1 MTEFFVRS
9 YPLEDIKITKGGD
22 GRTVEAY
29 AAVFKRS
36 AEIRDQ
42 DGHYLEE
49 IDPTAF
55 NRTIQHRGNKF
66 GVFYNHGLTIHGTP
80 SDRGSVP
87 IGTPQEVRVDNVG
100 VRTVTRY
107 NRTAL
112 AEEVLESINSGAI
125 TAQSFTGRFLRS
137 NPARV
142 PRKGKAGGLPT
153 VTRMEIDMREY
164 GPTPFPAYAEAMITG
179 VRAALVGR
187 GHTDMIRQF
196 EESGGSSFWAR
207 LGMEEEFR
215 AFLLHR
221 SGITEEALQE
231 LMARGGVDLQKD
243 RDTLSADELSSS
255 IGDDT
260 PPVDSS
266 RQGTPSQDPP
276 AGDPAPV
283 ARDDHSSRLAR
294 IKHNARKT
302 AMRRVAGRASTEEKR
317 SPQGDSGGVQ
327 G

>member
-9 YPLEDIKITKGGD
+9 YPLEDITITKGGD

-29 AAVFKRS
+29 AAVFNRS

-49 IDPTAF
+49 IDPSAF
-55 NRTIQHRGNKF
+55 NRTISNRRNRF

-87 IGTPQEVRVDNVG
+87 IGTPVEVRVDNVG

-125 TAQSFTGRFLRS
+125 TAQSFTGRFMRS

-142 PRKGKAGGLPT
+142 PRGTKAGKLPS

-179 VRAALVGR
+179 VRASFAGLVPE
-187 GHTDMIRQF
+187 Q
-196 EESGGSSFWAR
+196 GGSLWSR
-207 LGMEEEFR
+207 LTTGADLDLILKDPAMAEEFQRFLARR
-215 AFLLHR
+215 AEATDEEFQDLLTR
-221 SGITEEALQE
+221 VS
-231 LMARGGVDLQKD
+231 VDL
-243 RDTLSADELSSS
+243 SATRGTVPTDELTSSR
-255 IGDDT
+255 GEDT
-260 PPVDSS
+260 PERDSS
-266 RQGTPSQDPP
+266 HPGTPPKSDPP
-276 AGDPAPV
+276 AGDPAPDGGHSARLRV
-283 ARDDHSSRLAR
+283 ARAV
-294 IKHNARKT
+294 RKMKLE
-302 AMRRVAGRASTEEKR
+302 AMSH
-317 SPQGDSGGVQ
+317 GGTQTV
-327 G
+327 GGS

>member
-55 NRTIQHRGNKF
+55 NRTIQHRVNKF

-80 SDRGSVP
+80 SDQGSIP
-87 IGTPQEVRVDNVG
+87 IGTPQEVRADNVG
-100 VRTVTRY
+100 VKTVTRY
-107 NRTAL
+107 NRTPL
-112 AEEVLESINSGAI
+112 ADWVLEAINTGSI

-179 VRAALVGR
+179 VRAALAGR
-187 GHTDMIRQF
+187 WTAGEQTSDMDDDLLEF
-196 EESGGSSFWAR
+196 MAR
-207 LGMEEEFR
+207 
-215 AFLLHR
+215 R
-221 SGITEEALQE
+221 SGVPAVVLREFILSQNRTGQADLSIGS
-231 LMARGGVDLQKD
+231 LDTTDDRG
-243 RDTLSADELSSS
+243 TLSADELSGS

-266 RQGTPSQDPP
+266 RQDTPPVADSSP
-276 AGDPAPV
+276 GDPAPKSG
-283 ARDDHSSRLAR
+283 HSDRLRIAR
-294 IKHNARKT
+294 IARKLKLSEAGNAR
-302 AMRRVAGRASTEEKR
+302 TEEKR
-317 SPQGDSGGVQ
+317 GSQRDSGGVQ
-327 G
+327 D

>member
-42 DGHYLEE
+42 DGHYLED

-137 NPARV
+137 NPVRV

-179 VRAALVGR
+179 VRAALAGR
-187 GHTDMIRQF
+187 WSDGEQSPDMDDDLMVF
-196 EESGGSSFWAR
+196 MAR
-207 LGMEEEFR
+207 
-215 AFLLHR
+215 R
-221 SGITEEALQE
+221 SGVPVGVLREFIHAQNEGTRGALSIGS
-231 LMARGGVDLQKD
+231 LAVTDD

-266 RQGTPSQDPP
+266 RQDTPPVADSSS
-276 AGDPAPV
+276 GDPAPKGG
-283 ARDDHSSRLAR
+283 HSDRLRIAR
-294 IKHNARKT
+294 IARKIKLSDHPEVGNAR
-302 AMRRVAGRASTEEKR
+302 TEEKR
-317 SPQGDSGGVQ
+317 GSQGDSGGVQ
-327 G
+327 D

>member
-9 YPLEDIKITKGGD
+9 YPLSDIKIRNDGD

-29 AAVFKRS
+29 AAVFKTP

-42 DGHYLEE
+42 DGHYMEE

-55 NRTIQHRGNKF
+55 NRTIINRRNKF

-87 IGTPQEVRVDNVG
+87 IGTPVEVHADNVG

-112 AEEVLESINSGAI
+112 AEEVLEAINSGAI

-137 NPARV
+137 TPTRV
-142 PRKGKAGGLPT
+142 PRKGTKPGKLPT

-179 VRAALVGR
+179 VRSALTMFVGREGLATDVPALSAALSRLRMVNALKAEGA
-187 GHTDMIRQF
+187 TEDEIRALLDP
-196 EESGGSSFWAR
+196 EELDTVISGGS
-207 LGMEEEFR
+207 LP
-215 AFLLHR
+215 
-221 SGITEEALQE
+221 
-231 LMARGGVDLQKD
+231 
-243 RDTLSADELSSS
+243 ADEPTGSR
-255 IGDDT
+255 GEDT
-260 PPVDSS
+260 PPVDPS
-266 RQGTPSQDPP
+266 RQDTPPVADPSS
-276 AGDPAPV
+276 GDPA
-283 ARDDHSSRLAR
+283 DSGHSAR
-294 IKHNARKT
+294 IARMKHNARKIT
-302 AMRRVAGRASTEEKR
+302 MRRIGNASTEEKR
-317 SPQGDSGGVQ
+317 GSQGNP
-327 G
+327 